1 MTNAMAAGGEA
12 LHFRV
17 DDGDPR
23 DRLDKLVVH
32 LLERAGRATS
42 RAAVQRWIAAGRIL
56 VDGEPARA
64 SVAVRT
70 GALVDIRPEGPAP
83 SAAAADPGVVIPV
96 VYEDEHLLVIDKPA
110 GLVVHPARGHE
121 SGTLVNGLLALPGFA
136 LAPADPRDPMGHVRP
151 GIVHR
156 LDRGTSG
163 LLVVAKDE
171 PTREALKARFAR
183 HEIEREYAAIVA
195 GEARDATYD
204 TLHGR
209 HPTDRLRYTSWMRSD
224 AGRSDAGRS
233 DAGRSDA
240 GRSDAGRSDAGAR
253 ATAPRRAVTHVRVLE
268 RLGDAATVVACS
280 LETGRTHQIRVHLAE
295 RGRTPILGDPLYG
308 KPPKKPAV
316 RAIAEELG
324 RQALH
329 ARVLGFIHPATR
341 EPVRWESALP
351 ADMRKAL
358 DQLRRLATRSS
369 I

>member
-1 MTNAMAAGGEA
+1 MTNATADGADA
-12 LHFRV
+12 IHLQV
-17 DDGDPR
+17 VNGDPR

-64 SVAVRT
+64 SIAVRA
-70 GALVDIRPEGPAP
+70 GAAIEVRPEEPP
-83 SAAAADPGVVIPV
+83 PAAAAAEPEVAVPV
-96 VYEDEHLLVIDKPA
+96 VYEDEHLLVIDKPP
-110 GLVVHPARGHE
+110 GLVVHPAPGHG

-171 PTREALKARFAR
+171 RTREALKERFAR
-183 HEIEREYAAIVA
+183 HAIEREYVAIAV

-209 HPTDRLRYTSWMRSD
+209 HPTDRLRFTSWPR
-224 AGRSDAGRS
+224 GE
-233 DAGRSDA
+233 
-240 GRSDAGRSDAGAR
+240 AGATG
-253 ATAPRRAVTHVRVLE
+253 ASAPRRAVTHVRALE
-268 RLGDAATVVACS
+268 RLGGAATVVACS

-295 RGRTPILGDPLYG
+295 RSRTPVLGDPLYG
-308 KPPKKPAV
+308 KPPKRQDV

-329 ARVLGFIHPATR
+329 ARVLGFIHPATQA
-341 EPVRWESALP
+341 PVRWESAPP
-351 ADMRKAL
+351 ADMQRAL
-358 DQLRRLATRSS
+358 DRLRKLATRSS

>member
-1 MTNAMAAGGEA
+1 MAAGAEA
-12 LHFRV
+12 LHFQV
-17 DDGDPR
+17 GDGDPR
-23 DRLDKLVVH
+23 DRLDKLVVL
-32 LLERAGRATS
+32 LLERAGRSTS
-42 RAAVQRWIAAGRIL
+42 RAAVQRWIGAGRVL

-64 SVAVRT
+64 SVAVRS
-70 GALVDIRPEGPAP
+70 GALLEIRPEPP
-83 SAAAADPGVVIPV
+83 PPSSAAAEPDVVIPV

-171 PTREALKARFAR
+171 VTREALKERFAR
-183 HEIEREYAAIVA
+183 HAIEREYAAIVA

-204 TLHGR
+204 TLHAR
-209 HPTDRLRYTSWMRSD
+209 HPTDRLRFTSWIR
-224 AGRSDAGRS
+224 GG
-233 DAGRSDA
+233 
-240 GRSDAGRSDAGAR
+240 AGAH
-253 ATAPRRAVTHVRVLE
+253 AAAPRRAVTHVRVLE

-295 RGRTPILGDPLYG
+295 RGRTPVLGDPLYG

-329 ARVLGFIHPATR
+329 ARVLGFIHPATQK
-341 EPVRWESALP
+341 PVRWESALP
-351 ADMRKAL
+351 ADMRRAL
-358 DQLRRLATRSS
+358 DQLRGLATRSS

>member
-1 MTNAMAAGGEA
+1 MTNAMAAGAEA
-12 LHFRV
+12 LHFRFRV
-17 DDGDPR
+17 DDADPR

-32 LLERAGRATS
+32 LLDRAGHGAS
-42 RAAVQRWIAAGRIL
+42 RAAVQRWIAAGRVL

-64 SVAVRT
+64 SVAVRAS
-70 GALVDIRPEGPAP
+70 ALVEVRPEEPSP
-83 SAAAADPGVVIPV
+83 SAAAAEPDVAIPV

-171 PTREALKARFAR
+171 PTREALKDRFAK
-183 HEIEREYAAIVA
+183 HAIEREYAAIVA

-209 HPTDRLRYTSWMRSD
+209 HPTDRLRFTSWIRS
-224 AGRSDAGRS
+224 G
-233 DAGRSDA
+233 
-240 GRSDAGRSDAGAR
+240 AGAPSAGAPGSR
-253 ATAPRRAVTHVRVLE
+253 GAAPRRAVTHVRVLE

-295 RGRTPILGDPLYG
+295 RGRTPVLGDPLYG

-329 ARVLGFIHPATR
+329 ARVLGFIHPATQK
-341 EPVRWESALP
+341 PVRWESALP

-358 DQLRRLATRSS
+358 DQLRALATRSS

>member
-1 MTNAMAAGGEA
+1 MTNAMVAGAEA
-12 LHFRV
+12 LHFQV
-17 DDGDPR
+17 GDGDPR
-23 DRLDKLVVH
+23 DRLDKLVVL

-64 SVAVRT
+64 SVAVRP
-70 GALVDIRPEGPAP
+70 GALVEVRPEAPPP
-83 SAAAADPGVVIPV
+83 SAAVADPDVAIPV

-110 GLVVHPARGHE
+110 GLVVHPARGHA

-171 PTREALKARFAR
+171 PTREALKERFAR
-183 HEIEREYAAIVA
+183 HAIEREYAAIVA

-204 TLHGR
+204 TLHAR
-209 HPTDRLRYTSWMRSD
+209 HPTDRLRFTSWIR
-224 AGRSDAGRS
+224 GG
-233 DAGRSDA
+233 
-240 GRSDAGRSDAGAR
+240 AGAP
-253 ATAPRRAVTHVRVLE
+253 AAPRRAVTHVRVLE

-295 RGRTPILGDPLYG
+295 RGRTPVLGDPLYG

-329 ARVLGFIHPATR
+329 ARVLGFIHPATQK
-341 EPVRWESALP
+341 PVRWESALP
-351 ADMRKAL
+351 ADMRRAL
-358 DQLRRLATRSS
+358 DQLRALATRSS

>member
-1 MTNAMAAGGEA
+1 MTNAMAAGAEA
-12 LHFRV
+12 LHFQV
-17 DDGDPR
+17 GDGDPQ

-42 RAAVQRWIAAGRIL
+42 RAAVQRWIAAGRVL

-64 SVAVRT
+64 SAAVRQ
-70 GALVDIRPEGPAP
+70 GALVEVRPEEPPP
-83 SAAAADPGVVIPV
+83 SATAAEPDIAIPV

-171 PTREALKARFAR
+171 PTREALKERFAR
-183 HEIEREYAAIVA
+183 HAIEREYAAIVA
-195 GEARDATYD
+195 GAARDATYD

-209 HPTDRLRYTSWMRSD
+209 HPTDRLRFTSWIR
-224 AGRSDAGRS
+224 GG
-233 DAGRSDA
+233 
-240 GRSDAGRSDAGAR
+240 AGAPGAHG
-253 ATAPRRAVTHVRVLE
+253 ATPRRAVTHVRVLE

-295 RGRTPILGDPLYG
+295 RGRTPVLGDPLYG
-308 KPPKKPAV
+308 KPPKKPAL

-329 ARVLGFIHPATR
+329 ARVLGFIHPATQR
-341 EPVRWESALP
+341 PVRWESALP
-351 ADMRKAL
+351 EDMRKAL
-358 DQLRRLATRSS
+358 DQLRGLATRSS

>member
-1 MTNAMAAGGEA
+1 MAAGAES
-12 LHFRV
+12 LHFQV
-17 DDGDPR
+17 GDGDPR
-23 DRLDKLVVH
+23 DRLDKLVVL

-42 RAAVQRWIAAGRIL
+42 RAAVQRWIGAGRVL

-64 SVAVRT
+64 SVAVRS
-70 GALVDIRPEGPAP
+70 GALLEIRPEQPPP
-83 SAAAADPGVVIPV
+83 SSTAAEPDVVIPV

-171 PTREALKARFAR
+171 ATREALKQRFAS
-183 HEIEREYAAIVA
+183 HAIEREYTAIVA

-204 TLHGR
+204 TLHAR
-209 HPTDRLRYTSWMRSD
+209 HPTDRLRFTSRVL
-224 AGRSDAGRS
+224 GG
-233 DAGRSDA
+233 
-240 GRSDAGRSDAGAR
+240 AGAH
-253 ATAPRRAVTHVRVLE
+253 AAAPRRAVTHVRVIE

-295 RGRTPILGDPLYG
+295 RGTTPVLGDPLYG

-329 ARVLGFIHPATR
+329 ARVLGFIHPATQK
-341 EPVRWESALP
+341 PMRWESALP
-351 ADMRKAL
+351 ADMRRAL
-358 DQLRRLATRSS
+358 DQLRGLATRSS

>member
-1 MTNAMAAGGEA
+1 MAAGAEA

-17 DDGDPR
+17 DDSDPH

-42 RAAVQRWIAAGRIL
+42 RAAVQRWIAAGRVL

-64 SVAVRT
+64 SVAVRS
-70 GALVDIRPEGPAP
+70 GALVDIRPEEPP
-83 SAAAADPGVVIPV
+83 PPAAAPDPGVAIPV

-110 GLVVHPARGHE
+110 GLVVHPARGHA

-171 PTREALKARFAR
+171 PTREALKARFAK

-204 TLHGR
+204 TPHGR
-209 HPTDRLRYTSWMRSD
+209 HPTDRLRYTSWISGGPG
-224 AGRSDAGRS
+224 AG
-233 DAGRSDA
+233 
-240 GRSDAGRSDAGAR
+240 GA
-253 ATAPRRAVTHVRVLE
+253 APRRAVTHVRVLE
-268 RLGDAATVVACS
+268 RLGGAATVVACS

-295 RGRTPILGDPLYG
+295 RSRTPVLGDPLYG

-341 EPVRWESALP
+341 RPVRWESALP

-358 DQLRRLATRSS
+358 DQLRGLATRSS

>member
-1 MTNAMAAGGEA
+1 MAAGGEA

-32 LLERAGRATS
+32 LLERAGRTTS
-42 RAAVQRWIAAGRIL
+42 RAAVQRWIATGRIL

-64 SVAVRT
+64 SVAVRS
-70 GALVDIRPEGPAP
+70 GALVDIRPEEPAP
-83 SAAAADPGVVIPV
+83 SAAAADPSVAIPV

-171 PTREALKARFAR
+171 PTREGLKARFAR

-224 AGRSDAGRS
+224 AGRSDAG
-233 DAGRSDA
+233 AP
-240 GRSDAGRSDAGAR
+240 GAR

-295 RGRTPILGDPLYG
+295 RGRTPVLGDPLYG

-341 EPVRWESALP
+341 EPMRWESALP

>member
-1 MTNAMAAGGEA
+1 MAAGAEA
-12 LHFRV
+12 LHVRV
-17 DDGDPR
+17 EDGDPH

-42 RAAVQRWIAAGRIL
+42 RAAVQRWIAAGRVL

-64 SVAVRT
+64 SVAVRS
-70 GALVDIRPEGPAP
+70 GALVEIRPEEPPPPA
-83 SAAAADPGVVIPV
+83 AMADPGVAIPV

-110 GLVVHPARGHE
+110 GLVVHPARGHA

-209 HPTDRLRYTSWMRSD
+209 HPTDRLRFTSWIRGD
-224 AGRSDAGRS
+224 PGAG
-233 DAGRSDA
+233 
-240 GRSDAGRSDAGAR
+240 GA
-253 ATAPRRAVTHVRVLE
+253 APRRAVTHVRVLE

-295 RGRTPILGDPLYG
+295 RGRTPVLGDPLYG

-329 ARVLGFIHPATR
+329 ARVLGFIHPATQR
-341 EPVRWESALP
+341 PVRWESALP
-351 ADMRKAL
+351 TDMRRAL